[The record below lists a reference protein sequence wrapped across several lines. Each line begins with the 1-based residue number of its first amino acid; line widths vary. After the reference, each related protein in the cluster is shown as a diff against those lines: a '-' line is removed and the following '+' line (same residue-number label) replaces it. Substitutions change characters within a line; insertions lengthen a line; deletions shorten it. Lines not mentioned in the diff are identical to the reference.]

1 MRRNRFESNS
11 MGLLPR
17 LVSMLPLLVGVFIL
31 LLFLRGIQ
39 SVSDTTA
46 AKQQESLETA
56 LSRSIA
62 QCYAVEGMYPPS
74 LHYIREHYG
83 LTYDESKFMIDY
95 RGIQS
100 DARSRSAA
108 HKLII
113 FHPERIL
120 DL

>member
-1 MRRNRFESNS
+1 MRRNRFEPNPLGIVPS
-11 MGLLPR
+11 LI
-17 LVSMLPLLVGVFIL
+17 SMLPLLVGVFIL
-31 LLFLRGIQ
+31 ILFLRGIQ

-74 LHYIREHYG
+74 LNYIKEHYG

-95 RGIQS
+95 RPVGS
-100 DARSRSAA
+100 N
-108 HKLII
+108 LM
-113 FHPERIL
+113 PEVIVL
-120 DL
+120 PLN

>member
-1 MRRNRFESNS
+1 MRRNRFEPNPL
-11 MGLLPR
+11 GFVPR
-17 LVSMLPLLVGVFIL
+17 LISVLPLLVGIL
-31 LLFLRGIQ
+31 ILIFFLRGIQ

-74 LHYIREHYG
+74 LAYIKQHYG

-95 RGIQS
+95 RS
-100 DARSRSAA
+100 DGSN
-108 HKLII
+108 LM
-113 FHPERIL
+113 PEVIVL
-120 DL
+120 PIN

>member
-17 LVSMLPLLVGVFIL
+17 LVNILPLLVGVFIL
-31 LLFLRGIQ
+31 ILFLRGIQ

-95 RGIQS
+95 RCEGS
-100 DARSRSAA
+100 N
-108 HKLII
+108 LM
-113 FHPERIL
+113 PEVVVLPIN
-120 DL
+120 